1 MAVKLTNQARA
12 ALVEA
17 WRVSGLSQA
26 AFARLHHIH
35 FTTLNGWIHNPKF
48 RSSIAPPGP
57 EPAPA
62 PASASACTLP
72 PAPPASPSLLA
83 APLVAPARTLVAPIR
98 VLAPPKVQALALAL
112 PPAPSAPAI
121 AAAPPLH
128 RLVATGKANIATTA
142 PLALAPAPAPA
153 PAPIPIPAMH
163 LHIGTHAKLSLPP
176 PAQCCPLWLSAL
188 LKGLT

>member
-1 MAVKLTNQARA
+1 MAVKLTNDARA
-12 ALVEA
+12 ALVAA

-35 FTTLNGWIHNPKF
+35 FTTLNGWIHNPKLT
-48 RSSIAPPGP
+48 SSIAPLGS
-57 EPAPA
+57 EPA
-62 PASASACTLP
+62 PASAYTLP

-83 APLVAPARTLVAPIR
+83 APLVAPACTLVAPIR
-98 VLAPPKVQALALAL
+98 VLAPPTVPALALAL

-153 PAPIPIPAMH
+153 PAPIPILAMH